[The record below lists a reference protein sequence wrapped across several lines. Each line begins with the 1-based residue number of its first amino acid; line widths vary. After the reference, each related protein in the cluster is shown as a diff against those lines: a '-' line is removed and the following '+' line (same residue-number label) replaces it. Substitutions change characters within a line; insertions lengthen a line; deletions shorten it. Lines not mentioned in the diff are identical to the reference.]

1 MSETTEQGA
10 PSAPT
15 PLADI
20 FNQGREP
27 DRAATGGQPD
37 AETDHGAA
45 PQETGEQATEVTDGR
60 TRDAQGRFSA
70 TEATAAPPAAEDDV
84 PLVPRSALQSERSKR
99 QEAEQ
104 KASDLQRQLAEFQR
118 NPPAAAQPQPEPI
131 AIPNPAVDPAGYH
144 RAMTEV
150 ALNERLNVSEMM
162 AREKYADLDD
172 KLAVFQAE
180 IAANP
185 ALGQQI
191 ATQRHPWD
199 WMYQEAKKIEARKAI
214 GDDPV
219 AFRER
224 VRAELLAEMKATEGS
239 PPPAAPPAPA
249 RNPLPASL
257 ATARGVGERTTDT
270 FRGPTPL
277 SEIFGRNR

>member
-1 MSETTEQGA
+1 MSETTEHGA
-10 PSAPT
+10 PSTAT

-37 AETDHGAA
+37 ADGDHGAA
-45 PQETGEQATEVTDGR
+45 TLETGEQATEGDTR
-60 TRDAQGRFSA
+60 RRDAHGRYAA
-70 TEATAAPPAAEDDV
+70 TEATAAPPAAEDDA
-84 PLVPRSALQSERSKR
+84 PLVPRAALQSERSKR

-118 NPPAAAQPQPEPI
+118 NPPAAAQPQPEP
-131 AIPNPAVDPAGYH
+131 APIPNPAVDPAGYH

-150 ALNERLNVSEMM
+150 ALNERLNISEMM
-162 AREKYADLDD
+162 AREKYPDMDD

-180 IAANP
+180 IAVNP

-199 WMYQEAKKIEARKAI
+199 WMYQEAQKIQARKEI
-214 GDDPV
+214 GDDPA

-224 VRAELLAEMKATEGS
+224 VKAEIFAELSASGGFQ
-239 PPPAAPPAPA
+239 PPAAPPAPA
-249 RNPLPASL
+249 RTPLPASL
-257 ATARGVGERTTDT
+257 ATARGVGERTTET

-277 SEIFGRNR
+277 NEVVRFR